1 VNSRIRTCFISAVA
15 GTHLGALPDILAAKG
30 VQVVVPEELSPGSDW
45 SSELA
50 SIISRVD
57 LVIGVLT
64 RDRRS
69 SWVLFEL
76 GQAVA
81 LKRQVVVFAP
91 PQIKGLPFDQRFPVV
106 RVSLRNREALSFALD
121 QVLASPPPTARNR
134 ESRPAERRRLGQN
147 TDRLLREL
155 KSATDARDWRRVESV
170 AADALRLAGVEVISE
185 AAVSDRRVDFA
196 IWSDALQPVTGNPLL
211 VEVKG
216 ELRSGGAL
224 RKAAQQL
231 STATS
236 AAGTGWGLL
245 LYSDAWIS
253 DERFLLAPP
262 NVLMLSLSTLF
273 EEMRERPFAEI
284 VTDLRNRRVHGVGP

>member
-1 VNSRIRTCFISAVA
+1 LR
-15 GTHLGALPDILAAKG
+15 DILAVKG

-134 ESRPAERRRLGQN
+134 ESRPAEKRHLGPN

-155 KSATDARDWRRVESV
+155 RSATETHDWRRVESV
-170 AADALRLAGVEVISE
+170 TADALRLAGVDVFSE
-185 AAVSDRRVDFA
+185 AAVANRRVDFA

-216 ELRSGGAL
+216 ELRSADAL

-236 AAGTGWGLL
+236 AAGTAWGLL
-245 LYSDAWIS
+245 LYGDVLIS
-253 DERFLLAPP
+253 DERLLFAAPP
-262 NVLMLSLSTLF
+262 NVLILSLSTLF
-273 EEMRERPFAEI
+273 EEMRERPFVEI
-284 VTDLRNRRVHGVGP
+284 VTNLRNRRVHGVSP